1 MSGTDLIEKNDN
13 FKKLVNLVDKLRDI
27 GLNDHISMP
36 RIAVLG
42 AQSSGKSSLLEA
54 IVGMNFLPRGSG
66 VVTRRPLELRLVR
79 TKKSDKTEPYGMFKE
94 DSKKYFDFN
103 EIRGKIEHMTNEL
116 CGTNKGI
123 VDKPIILRVFA
134 ENCSDLTVID
144 LPGITRIPIGNQPK
158 NIE

>member
-1 MSGTDLIEKNDN
+1 MVEKNDN
-13 FKKLVNLVDKLRDI
+13 FIKLVSMIDKLRDI

-42 AQSSGKSSLLEA
+42 SQSSGKSSLLEA

-66 VVTRRPLELRLVR
+66 VVTRRPLELRMVR
-79 TKKSDKTEPYGMFKE
+79 KKTEKTYGVFKNE
-94 DSKKYFDFN
+94 PKQYTDFN
-103 EIRGKIEHMTNEL
+103 EIRLRIQEMTNEV

-123 VDKPIILRVFA
+123 VDKPIILSVYGP
-134 ENCSDLTVID
+134 NCSDLTVID
-144 LPGITRIPIGNQPK
+144 LPGITRIPIGNQAK